1 MGQRKRDMCAQ
12 DYEYMRQIKLDKINQ
27 NLLDCYNKLVAGE
40 NVDILIRSHKK
51 FINKMQMNGKN
62 KNKYKTVNFFIHYK
76 DTKDKTTA
84 MRLLTCCLNNR
95 GIFKL
100 R

>member
-1 MGQRKRDMCAQ
+1 MGRRNQDMCAQ
-12 DYEYMRQIKLDKINQ
+12 DYEYKRQIKLNKINE

-40 NVDILIRSHKK
+40 NIDILIRLHKK

-62 KNKYKTVNFFIHYK
+62 KNKYKTIDFFIHYK
-76 DTKDKTTA
+76 DTKDKRTA